1 MSRKAET
8 EAAMNGAGNVRESLD
23 KEKESFCFG
32 AKPPAAPVRR
42 QTQPRRFLMRGGEIT
57 NIVFALSL
65 FVWLTLARNLSTTAD
80 PPLTRARTR
89 SSPKRYR

>member
-8 EAAMNGAGNVRESLD
+8 EAAMNGAGNVCESLD

-42 QTQPRRFLMRGGEIT
+42 QTQPRRFLMRGGDYQHC
-57 NIVFALSL
+57 VRSL
-65 FVWLTLARNLSTTAD
+65 PLCLADAHS
-80 PPLTRARTR
+80 
-89 SSPKRYR
+89 